1 MRTYKRASAAC
12 LAVAFLA
19 MTGAAPTSAPEK
31 FIVSSER
38 FGYIGTVSVFNTLA
52 DAQSGRN
59 PRYAGFVMPQRDGS
73 IYMSRAM
80 GGDYSE
86 FNAILTNWY
95 STNDPDPENNPG
107 KGNPNN
113 KNIGFVQMYDN
124 NADNWQ
130 NQKAYWSKDKQTFT
144 IESKGRNAS
153 YPSVENPGEYA
164 RLWNAGATQ
173 GAGESTKGTFVTY
186 EVVFNATGLAGHD
199 PDNDGFFE
207 NSKNATGF
215 SGTFKAVFKNESAN
229 YPDSNGYY
237 VVSLTFNSSWW
248 AVSNTTTKN
257 DHFGSSNVK
266 N

>member
-1 MRTYKRASAAC
+1 MKTYKRASAAC

-19 MTGAAPTSAPEK
+19 TTGAAPTSAPEK

-38 FGYIGTVSVFNTLA
+38 FGYVGTVSVFNTLS

-59 PRYAGFVMPQRDGS
+59 PRHVGIVMPQRGGS

-95 STNDPDPENNPG
+95 STHDPDPENNPG
-107 KGNPNN
+107 KGNPDNRN
-113 KNIGFVQMYDN
+113 HGFVQMYDN

-130 NQKAYWSKDKQTFT
+130 NQKATWSKDKQTFT
-144 IESKGRNAS
+144 IESKGKNAS
-153 YPSVENPGEYA
+153 YPSVANPGEYA

-173 GAGESTKGTFVTY
+173 GSGESTKGTFLTY

-199 PDNDGFFE
+199 PDNDGFIE
-207 NSKNATGF
+207 NSTNATGF

-237 VVSLTFNSSWW
+237 VVSLTFNSTCW
-248 AVSNTTTKN
+248 AESEGLARD

-266 N
+266 K